1 MRGEN
6 SVTNTRERERK
17 EESQERDKMERT
29 ACE

>member
-6 SVTNTRERERK
+6 SVTNTRERERN